1 MSNLVIGCNV
11 FYHSSLSFICILMYS
26 LCICPF
32 YHITVFSKVCIV
44 CYPVLLY
51 FFIKVFSH
59 SSFLC
64 IVFLCISYIFSLSTT
79 IRYFPKS
86 SVCVILFFLYY
97 SIVFLH
103 PSIYSPFLHIF
114 SFLPICC
121 ILFSLFFMATLLG
134 KQMCTHLFHFSFS
147 SVSSL
152 PPVLLYQDS
161 LYFFFTATLLRYQL
175 CTHLP

>member
-11 FYHSSLSFICILMYS
+11 FYHSSLSFICILTYS
-26 LCICPF
+26 ILCIFPF
-32 YHITVFSKVCIV
+32 YYISMFSKVCIV

-64 IVFLCISYIFSLSTT
+64 IVFLCIPYIFSLSTT

-103 PSIYSPFLHIF
+103 PSIYVLI
-114 SFLPICC
+114 LPPY
-121 ILFSLFFMATLLG
+121 LLLRPTLLYPVLF
-134 KQMCTHLFHFSFS
+134 LFHGYT
-147 SVSSL
+147 V
-152 PPVLLYQDS
+152 
-161 LYFFFTATLLRYQL
+161 R
-175 CTHLP
+175 